1 MRHTRMSFF
10 RVRYYLESTVSL
22 FDAAE
27 NVAIGQSVG
36 NPKVRNG
43 WETPEL
49 WERAGCRIEGDTEAM
64 KGVKSGEV
72 TIAFPVANI
81 DFATDG
87 VTQLLCQIMGGQLDI
102 DSIRACHV
110 LDIEFPEEVE
120 KNFLGPKFGFKKI
133 RDFVGAHGKPLLGG
147 IIKPKV
153 GCDTKT
159 LLEVIKQMVEGGCNF
174 IKEDEIMANAV
185 HAPLEERVPAICAYL
200 KDKPVVYCFC
210 INGDADIVLDR
221 VKFVHQHGGNGV
233 HVNFWAGLGI
243 YKRIRDLDLPIHV
256 HYQKSGISIL
266 TDRRNPFHIEWSVCC
281 KLAGMCGVDF
291 IHAGMLGGY
300 SDNGRDEITKVLE
313 VLRKYDTVTA
323 LSCGMHPGL
332 VQAIRKEIGDDWMAN
347 CGGAIHGHPGGT
359 YAGAK
364 AMRQAIDQTGGAE
377 YDAAIQKW
385 GFVETLPNTP
395 AADSKLVAE
404 LAAKDGRAGVQNYWR
419 GY

>member
-1 MRHTRMSFF
+1 MVFF
-10 RVRYYLESTVSL
+10 NVRYYLESTVSL

-27 NVAIGQSVG
+27 NIAIGQSVG

-49 WERAGCRIEGDTEAM
+49 WDRAGCRILGDHEAM
-64 KGVKSGEV
+64 KQVKSGEV
-72 TIAFPVANI
+72 TVAFPIANI

-87 VTQLLCQIMGGQLDI
+87 ITQLLCQIMGGQLDI
-102 DSIRACHV
+102 DTIRACHV
-110 LDIEFPEEVE
+110 LDLEIPEEVE
-120 KNFLGPKFGFKKI
+120 TKYFLGPKFGFKKI
-133 RDFVGAHGKPLLGG
+133 REFVGAHNKPLLGG

-159 LLEVIKQMVEGGCNF
+159 LLEVIKQLVEGGCNF

-185 HAPLEERVPAICAYL
+185 HAPLEERVPLICDYL
-200 KDKPVVYCFC
+200 KDKKVVYCFC
-210 INGDADIVLDR
+210 INGDADVVLDR
-221 VKFVHQHGGNGV
+221 VKFVHKHGGNGV

-243 YKRIRDLDLPIHV
+243 YKRIRELDLPIHV

-266 TDRRNPFHIEWSVCC
+266 TDKRNPFHIEWSVCC
-281 KLAGMCGVDF
+281 KLAGMAGVDF

-332 VQAIRKEIGDDWMAN
+332 VKAIEKEIGVDWMAN

-359 YAGAK
+359 FAGAK
-364 AMRQAIDQTGGAE
+364 AMRQAIDGSGGPE

-385 GFVETLPNTP
+385 GFVETLPNVAKVDT
-395 AADSKLVAE
+395 KLLAE
-404 LAAKDGRAGVQNYWR
+404 IAEKDGRAGVQNYWR
-419 GY
+419 GH

>member
-1 MRHTRMSFF
+1 MSFF

-49 WERAGCRIEGDTEAM
+49 WDRAGCRIEGDQEAM
-64 KGVKSGEV
+64 KQVKKGEV
-72 TIAFPVANI
+72 TIAFPLANI
-81 DFATDG
+81 DLATDG
-87 VTQLLCQIMGGQLDI
+87 ISQLLCQVMGGQLDI

-110 LDIEFPEEVE
+110 LDIDIPEEVE
-120 KNFLGPKFGFKKI
+120 KKYFLGPKFGFAKI
-133 RDFVGAHGKPLLGG
+133 REFVGAHNKPLLGG

-185 HAPLEERVPAICAYL
+185 HAPLEERVPLICEYL

-210 INGDADIVLDR
+210 INADADIVLDR
-221 VKFVHQHGGNGV
+221 VKFIHKHGGNGI
-233 HVNFWAGLGI
+233 HVNFWSGLGI
-243 YKRIRDLDLPIHV
+243 YKRIRELDLPIHV

-266 TDRRNPFHIEWSVCC
+266 TDKRNPFHIEWSVVC
-281 KLAGMCGVDF
+281 KLAGMAGVDF

-300 SDNGRDEITKVLE
+300 SDNGRDEITKVLAI
-313 VLRKYDTVTA
+313 LRQYGTVTA

-377 YDAAIQKW
+377 YDAAIAKW
-385 GFVETLPNTP
+385 GFVETLPADP
-395 AADSKLVAE
+395 KADSNLVAE
-404 LAAKDGRAGVQNYWR
+404 LVAKDDRAGVQSQWR

>member
-1 MRHTRMSFF
+1 MTFF
-10 RVRYYLESTVSL
+10 NVRYYLESTVSL

-27 NVAIGQSVG
+27 NIAIGQSVG

-49 WERAGCRIEGDTEAM
+49 WDRAGCRILGDHEAM
-64 KGVKSGEV
+64 KQVKSGEV
-72 TIAFPVANI
+72 TIAFPIANI

-87 VTQLLCQIMGGQLDI
+87 ITQLLCHIMGGQLDI

-110 LDIEFPEEVE
+110 LDLDIPEEVE
-120 KNFLGPKFGFKKI
+120 KKYFLGPKFGFKKI

-185 HAPLEERVPAICAYL
+185 HAPLEERVPAICEYL
-200 KDKPVVYCFC
+200 KDKKVVYCFC

-221 VKFVHQHGGNGV
+221 VKFVHKHGGNGV

-243 YKRIRDLDLPIHV
+243 YKRIRELDLPIHV

-266 TDRRNPFHIEWSVCC
+266 TDKRNPFHIEWSVCC
-281 KLAGMCGVDF
+281 KLAGMAGVDF

-359 YAGAK
+359 YAGAR
-364 AMRQAIDQTGGAE
+364 AMRQAIDGTGGAE

-385 GFVETLPNTP
+385 GFVEKLPNTP
-395 AADSKLVAE
+395 HAEAKLVADI
-404 LAAKDGRAGVQNYWR
+404 ATKDGRAGVQNYWR